1 MVFFNQVESL
11 RGSKAKT
18 TSLRVNFV
26 SAVQDVNFLTR
37 SVFLA
42 PSVLLATIV
51 PGPPMEQTSFSRAPP
66 HTGTV
71 DTAKS

>member
-18 TSLRVNFV
+18 TYKVNFV
-26 SAVQDVNFLTR
+26 SEVQDVNFLTR